1 METLSRCDREPSS
14 VGAVVID
21 HMVSPNPHKLVAL
34 MQVQFRHCGF
44 VPPILLILTAVTF
57 VGRTSWRHRHRTLTG
72 VDFKVLVGRKERCVA
87 PICLHATTLC
97 GPVICVP
104 YWTVYTH
111 GLVLWERNSLVFQ
124 ICMHPYWRPI
134 HFESKHS
141 QHTFPNVTT
150 FLYIYLHG
158 AMQNQVFLLTVS
170 IFKLLMDNDLCKIP
184 SALAFTM
191 SLFL

>member
-1 METLSRCDREPSS
+1 MMDTLGRCDRKPSS

-34 MQVQFRHCGF
+34 VQVQFRQCGF

-57 VGRTSWRHRHRTLTG
+57 VGRSSWCDWHRTLAG
-72 VDFKVLVGRKERCVA
+72 VDLEVLVGDKEGCVT

-104 YWTVYTH
+104 YWAVYTH

-124 ICMHPYWRPI
+124 ICMHPYRRPI

-150 FLYIYLHG
+150 FIYILHG
-158 AMQNQVFLLTVS
+158 YAKWSLSRIS
-170 IFKLLMDNDLCKIP
+170 IFNPVMENDLCNKIP

-191 SLFL
+191 SLFF